1 MKEIEFNLLTEPWV
15 RVRLPD
21 NTVQEVSLTDA
32 LLHAQDYVDLAGEM
46 PTQDAAM
53 LRLLLAVLFTVFSR
67 VNVEGEP
74 EPFEEEDDALARWG
88 DLWQL
93 GHFPEQ
99 PLRDYL
105 EQWKDRFWLFHP
117 THPFWQ
123 VPTLSN
129 GIAFDGKKL
138 NGERAESGNKTPLF
152 QNVSK
157 EACEALTYAQA
168 ARWLIYQNGYDERG
182 GRPKAGNKPRHGV
195 GWLGQIGFVAVKG
208 KNLYETL
215 LRNMAF
221 PTEQDALQEKQ
232 APCWE
237 QECAKAEQ
245 SVEIV
250 MPKNQAEL
258 LTLQSRRIL
267 LKRSETVPGVVG
279 YEVLGGDYWNSENAF
294 GEQMTL
300 WRRTSKE
307 NEKVTYEPQQHEMGK
322 QLWRELPSMLE
333 PEGRKPGVLIW
344 NQTLQSLRILS
355 GKEQIV
361 ISVVGIRY
369 DDQGA
374 SVKDVYTD
382 QLKMQLATLNDLGR
396 KWTVRIN
403 REVQRCEDTAKN
415 IGTLCMELKLAG
427 GLDYN
432 KVKGFKDKQK
442 VTEDARAQFYFAVD
456 QPFRQWLQ
464 AIDPE
469 QDDPDE
475 AALRW
480 QVQARNI
487 AEKLG
492 KQMVME
498 AGNAALKGH
507 RIEVEKTQK
516 TENKS
521 KTILYTS
528 PKAYNRFCAK
538 LWESFLR
545 GMPEDFQGRS
555 GPSHAEWAV
564 YLALTLYAVHQ
575 QGNDQPMNRPNNTL
589 GRAVR
594 QLAERNTPAGQDWT
608 EASVLRR
615 FNALATAEEITEIS
629 HHLRGMIQ
637 LLSAAKDGGIPLD
650 YPQLAADLYEL
661 QCTDPRYAQIPANVR
676 LRWGQDLYRE
686 TKPAPEE
693 NEKEN

>member
-15 RVRLPD
+15 RVRRPD

-46 PTQDAAM
+46 PTQNAAV

-67 VNVEGEP
+67 VDAKGKP
-74 EPFEEEDDALARWG
+74 QPLAQSDDALERWSE
-88 DLWQL
+88 LWQL
-93 GHFPEQ
+93 GHFPAE
-99 PLRDYL
+99 PVRDYL

-123 VPTLSN
+123 VPTISN
-129 GIAFDGKKL
+129 GIEFDGKKL

-152 QNVSK
+152 QNISK
-157 EACEALTYAQA
+157 AECAVLTYAQA

-182 GRPKAGNKPRHGV
+182 GRPKASNKPRHGV

-221 PTEQDALQEKQ
+221 STEQDALQEKQ
-232 APCWE
+232 LPCWE
-237 QECAKAEQ
+237 REHARTEQ

-267 LKRSETVPGVVG
+267 LIRSEEMPGVVG
-279 YEVLGGDYWNSENAF
+279 YEVLGGDYWDSENAF

-322 QLWRELPSMLE
+322 QLWRELPAMLD

-344 NQTLQSLRILS
+344 NQKLQSLRILS
-355 GKEQIV
+355 KKEQIV

-382 QLKMQLATLNDLGR
+382 QLEMQLATLNDLGR
-396 KWTVRIN
+396 KWTVRIS
-403 REVQRCEDTAKN
+403 REVQRCEETAKN
-415 IGTLCMELKLAG
+415 IGTLCVELKLAG

-480 QVQARNI
+480 QAQARNI

-507 RIEVEKTQK
+507 RIVVDKDKK
-516 TENKS
+516 TER
-521 KTILYTS
+521 TILYTS
-528 PKAYNRFCAK
+528 PKAYNRFRTR
-538 LWESFLR
+538 LWEIY
-545 GMPEDFQGRS
+545 PK
-555 GPSHAEWAV
+555 
-564 YLALTLYAVHQ
+564 
-575 QGNDQPMNRPNNTL
+575 
-589 GRAVR
+589 
-594 QLAERNTPAGQDWT
+594 T
-608 EASVLRR
+608 E
-615 FNALATAEEITEIS
+615 
-629 HHLRGMIQ
+629 
-637 LLSAAKDGGIPLD
+637 P
-650 YPQLAADLYEL
+650 
-661 QCTDPRYAQIPANVR
+661 
-676 LRWGQDLYRE
+676 
-686 TKPAPEE
+686 
-693 NEKEN
+693 

>member
-1 MKEIEFNLLTEPWV
+1 MKEIEFNLLTEPWI
-15 RVRLPD
+15 RVRLRD
-21 NTVQEVSLTDA
+21 NTVREVSLTEA
-32 LLHAQDYVDLAGEM
+32 LVSAQDYVDLAGEM
-46 PTQDAAM
+46 PTQNAAV

-67 VNVEGEP
+67 VDAKGKP
-74 EPFEEEDDALARWG
+74 QPLAQSDDALERWSE
-88 DLWQL
+88 LWQL
-93 GHFPEQ
+93 GRFPAE
-99 PLRDYL
+99 PVRDYL

-123 VPTLSN
+123 VPQAKIGTEY
-129 GIAFDGKKL
+129 GAAKL
-138 NGERAESGNKTPLF
+138 NGEMSESSNKLRLFPLYAG
-152 QNVSK
+152 QSK
-157 EACEALTYAQA
+157 EQLSYPQA

-221 PTEQDALQEKQ
+221 STEQDALREKQ
-232 APCWE
+232 LPCWE
-237 QECAKAEQ
+237 REHARTEQ

-267 LKRSETVPGVVG
+267 LIRSEEMPGVVG
-279 YEVLGGDYWNSENAF
+279 YEVLGGDYWDSENAF

-322 QLWRELPSMLE
+322 QLWRELPAMLD

-344 NQTLQSLRILS
+344 NQKLQSLRILS
-355 GKEQIV
+355 KKEQIV

-382 QLKMQLATLNDLGR
+382 QLEMQLATLNDLGR

-403 REVQRCEDTAKN
+403 REVQRCEETAKN
-415 IGTLCMELKLAG
+415 IGTLCVELKLAG

-480 QVQARNI
+480 QAQARNI

-507 RIEVEKTQK
+507 RIVVDKDKK
-516 TENKS
+516 TER
-521 KTILYTS
+521 TILYTS
-528 PKAYNRFCAK
+528 PKAYNRFRTR
-538 LWESFLR
+538 LWEIY
-545 GMPEDFQGRS
+545 PK
-555 GPSHAEWAV
+555 
-564 YLALTLYAVHQ
+564 
-575 QGNDQPMNRPNNTL
+575 
-589 GRAVR
+589 
-594 QLAERNTPAGQDWT
+594 T
-608 EASVLRR
+608 E
-615 FNALATAEEITEIS
+615 
-629 HHLRGMIQ
+629 
-637 LLSAAKDGGIPLD
+637 P
-650 YPQLAADLYEL
+650 
-661 QCTDPRYAQIPANVR
+661 
-676 LRWGQDLYRE
+676 
-686 TKPAPEE
+686 
-693 NEKEN
+693 

>member
-1 MKEIEFNLLTEPWV
+1 MKEIEFNLLTEPWI
-15 RVRLPD
+15 RVRLRD
-21 NTVQEVSLTDA
+21 NTVREVSLTEA
-32 LLHAQDYVDLAGEM
+32 LVSAQDYADLAGEM
-46 PTQDAAM
+46 PTQNAAV

-67 VNVEGEP
+67 VDTKGESRP
-74 EPFEEEDDALARWG
+74 LMQSDDALERWSE
-88 DLWQL
+88 LWQL
-93 GHFPEQ
+93 GHFPAE
-99 PLRDYL
+99 PVRDYL

-152 QNVSK
+152 QNISK
-157 EACEALTYAQA
+157 TECAVLTYAQA

-215 LRNMAF
+215 LRNMVFSTGQNAI
-221 PTEQDALQEKQ
+221 QEEQ

-237 QECAKAEQ
+237 REHIRTEQ

-267 LKRSETVPGVVG
+267 LIRSEEMPGVVG
-279 YEVLGGDYWNSENAF
+279 YEVLGGDYWDSENAF

-322 QLWRELPSMLE
+322 QLWRELPAMLD

-344 NQTLQSLRILS
+344 NQKLQSLRILS
-355 GKEQIV
+355 KKEQIV
-361 ISVVGIRY
+361 ISMVGIRY

-382 QLKMQLATLNDLGR
+382 QLEMQLATLNDLGR

-403 REVQRCEDTAKN
+403 REVQRCEETAKN

-427 GLDYN
+427 GMDYN

-442 VTEDARAQFYFAVD
+442 VTEDAHAQFYFAVD

-480 QVQARNI
+480 QTRARSI

-498 AGNAALKGH
+498 AGNAALKGR
-507 RIEVEKTQK
+507 RIVVDKDKK
-516 TENKS
+516 TER
-521 KTILYTS
+521 TILYTA
-528 PKAYNRFCAK
+528 PKAYNHFRAR
-538 LWESFLR
+538 LWEIY
-545 GMPEDFQGRS
+545 PK
-555 GPSHAEWAV
+555 
-564 YLALTLYAVHQ
+564 
-575 QGNDQPMNRPNNTL
+575 
-589 GRAVR
+589 
-594 QLAERNTPAGQDWT
+594 T
-608 EASVLRR
+608 E
-615 FNALATAEEITEIS
+615 
-629 HHLRGMIQ
+629 
-637 LLSAAKDGGIPLD
+637 P
-650 YPQLAADLYEL
+650 
-661 QCTDPRYAQIPANVR
+661 
-676 LRWGQDLYRE
+676 
-686 TKPAPEE
+686 
-693 NEKEN
+693 

>member
-1 MKEIEFNLLTEPWV
+1 MKEIEFNLLTEPWI
-15 RVRLPD
+15 RVRLRD
-21 NTVQEVSLTDA
+21 NTVREVSLTEA
-32 LLHAQDYVDLAGEM
+32 LVSAQDYVDLAGEM
-46 PTQDAAM
+46 PTQNAAV

-67 VNVEGEP
+67 VDAKGEP
-74 EPFEEEDDALARWG
+74 RPLMQSDDALERWSA
-88 DLWQL
+88 LWQL
-93 GHFPEQ
+93 GHFPAE
-99 PLRDYL
+99 PVRDYL

-152 QNVSK
+152 QNISK
-157 EACEALTYAQA
+157 TECAVLTYAQA

-215 LRNMAF
+215 LRNMVFSTGQNAIQE
-221 PTEQDALQEKQ
+221 EQV
-232 APCWE
+232 PCWE
-237 QECAKAEQ
+237 REHIRTEQ

-267 LKRSETVPGVVG
+267 LIRSEEMPGVVG
-279 YEVLGGDYWNSENAF
+279 YEVLGGDYWDSENAF

-322 QLWRELPSMLE
+322 QLWRELPAMLD
-333 PEGRKPGVLIW
+333 PESRKPGVLIW
-344 NQTLQSLRILS
+344 NQKLQSLRILS
-355 GKEQIV
+355 KKEQIV
-361 ISVVGIRY
+361 ISMVGIRY

-382 QLKMQLATLNDLGR
+382 QLEMQLAMLNDLGR

-403 REVQRCEDTAKN
+403 REVQRCEETAKN

-464 AIDPE
+464 AVDPE
-469 QDDPDE
+469 QDNPDE
-475 AALRW
+475 AVLRW
-480 QVQARNI
+480 QAQARSI

-498 AGNAALKGH
+498 AGNAALKGR
-507 RIEVEKTQK
+507 RIVVDKDKK
-516 TENKS
+516 TER
-521 KTILYTS
+521 TVLYTA
-528 PKAYNRFCAK
+528 PKAYNHFRAR
-538 LWESFLR
+538 LWEIY
-545 GMPEDFQGRS
+545 PK
-555 GPSHAEWAV
+555 AE
-564 YLALTLYAVHQ
+564 
-575 QGNDQPMNRPNNTL
+575 P
-589 GRAVR
+589 
-594 QLAERNTPAGQDWT
+594 
-608 EASVLRR
+608 
-615 FNALATAEEITEIS
+615 
-629 HHLRGMIQ
+629 
-637 LLSAAKDGGIPLD
+637 
-650 YPQLAADLYEL
+650 
-661 QCTDPRYAQIPANVR
+661 
-676 LRWGQDLYRE
+676 
-686 TKPAPEE
+686 
-693 NEKEN
+693 

>member
-15 RVRLPD
+15 RVRRPD

-46 PTQDAAM
+46 PTQNAAV

-67 VNVEGEP
+67 VDAKGKP
-74 EPFEEEDDALARWG
+74 QPLAQSDDALERWSE
-88 DLWQL
+88 LWQL
-93 GHFPEQ
+93 GHFPAE
-99 PLRDYL
+99 PVRDYL
-105 EQWKDRFWLFHP
+105 EQWKNRFWLFHP

-152 QNVSK
+152 QNISK
-157 EACEALTYAQA
+157 AECAVLTYAQA

-182 GRPKAGNKPRHGV
+182 GRPKASNKPRHGV

-221 PTEQDALQEKQ
+221 STEQDALREKQ
-232 APCWE
+232 LPCWE
-237 QECAKAEQ
+237 REHARTEQ

-267 LKRSETVPGVVG
+267 LIRSEEMPGVVG
-279 YEVLGGDYWNSENAF
+279 YEVLGGDYWDSENAF

-322 QLWRELPSMLE
+322 QLWRELPAMLD

-344 NQTLQSLRILS
+344 NQKLQSLRILS
-355 GKEQIV
+355 KKEQIV

-382 QLKMQLATLNDLGR
+382 QLEMQLATLNDLGR
-396 KWTVRIN
+396 KWTVRIS
-403 REVQRCEDTAKN
+403 REVQRCEETAKN
-415 IGTLCMELKLAG
+415 IGTLCVELKLAG

-480 QVQARNI
+480 QAQARNI

-507 RIEVEKTQK
+507 RIVVDKDKK
-516 TENKS
+516 TER
-521 KTILYTS
+521 TILYTS
-528 PKAYNRFCAK
+528 PKAYNRFRTR
-538 LWESFLR
+538 LWEIY
-545 GMPEDFQGRS
+545 PK
-555 GPSHAEWAV
+555 
-564 YLALTLYAVHQ
+564 
-575 QGNDQPMNRPNNTL
+575 
-589 GRAVR
+589 
-594 QLAERNTPAGQDWT
+594 T
-608 EASVLRR
+608 E
-615 FNALATAEEITEIS
+615 
-629 HHLRGMIQ
+629 
-637 LLSAAKDGGIPLD
+637 P
-650 YPQLAADLYEL
+650 
-661 QCTDPRYAQIPANVR
+661 
-676 LRWGQDLYRE
+676 
-686 TKPAPEE
+686 
-693 NEKEN
+693 

>member
-1 MKEIEFNLLTEPWV
+1 MKQIEYNLLEERWV
-15 RVRLPD
+15 RVRGQD
-21 NTVQEVSLTDA
+21 YTVQEVSLPDA
-32 LLHAQDYVDLAGEM
+32 LLHAHEYRDLAGEL

-53 LRLLLAVLFTVFSR
+53 LRLLLAVLHTVFSR
-67 VNVEGEP
+67 VDENGTP
-74 EPFEEEDDALARWG
+74 APFEETDDALTRWEE
-88 DLWQL
+88 LYRL
-93 GHFPEQ
+93 GHFPEA
-99 PLRDYL
+99 PIRAYL
-105 EQWKDRFWLFHP
+105 EQWRDRFWLFHP
-117 THPFWQ
+117 ERPFWQ

-152 QNVSK
+152 QNISK
-157 EACEALTYAQA
+157 TECAVLTYAQA

-232 APCWE
+232 IPCWE
-237 QECAKAEQ
+237 RECAKTEQ

-267 LKRSETVPGVVG
+267 LKRSETVPGVIG
-279 YEVLGGDYWNSENAF
+279 YEVLGGDYWDGENAF

-344 NQTLQSLRILS
+344 NQKLQSLRILS
-355 GKEQIV
+355 EKEQIV
-361 ISVVGIRY
+361 ISMVGIRY

-382 QLKMQLATLNDLGR
+382 QLEMQLATLNDLGR

-403 REVQRCEDTAKN
+403 REVQRCEETAKN

-432 KVKGFKDKQK
+432 RVKGFKDKQK
-442 VTEDARAQFYFAVD
+442 VTEEARAQFYFAVD
-456 QPFRQWLQ
+456 QPFRLWLQ
-464 AIDPE
+464 SIDPE
-469 QDDPDE
+469 TDKLDE
-475 AALRW
+475 KVDEWQEKARKLAA
-480 QVQARNI
+480 
-487 AEKLG
+487 ELG
-492 KQMVME
+492 RQMVE
-498 AGNAALKGH
+498 RAGNAAFVGH
-507 RIEVEKTQK
+507 RVEVKTGGKKDEKK
-516 TENKS
+516 TV
-521 KTILYTS
+521 LYTA
-528 PKAYNRFCAK
+528 PKAYN
-538 LWESFLR
+538 SFLYNLR
-545 GMPEDFQGRS
+545 K
-555 GPSHAEWAV
+555 
-564 YLALTLYAVHQ
+564 LYPKKE
-575 QGNDQPMNRPNNTL
+575 G
-589 GRAVR
+589 G
-594 QLAERNTPAGQDWT
+594 
-608 EASVLRR
+608 
-615 FNALATAEEITEIS
+615 TA
-629 HHLRGMIQ
+629 
-637 LLSAAKDGGIPLD
+637 
-650 YPQLAADLYEL
+650 
-661 QCTDPRYAQIPANVR
+661 
-676 LRWGQDLYRE
+676 
-686 TKPAPEE
+686 
-693 NEKEN
+693 

>member
-1 MKEIEFNLLTEPWV
+1 MKEIEFNLLTEPWI
-15 RVRLPD
+15 RVRLRD
-21 NTVQEVSLTDA
+21 NTVREVSLTEA
-32 LLHAQDYVDLAGEM
+32 LVSAQDYVDLAGEM
-46 PTQDAAM
+46 PTQNAAV

-67 VNVEGEP
+67 VDAKGEP
-74 EPFEEEDDALARWG
+74 RPLMQSDDALERCSA
-88 DLWQL
+88 LWQL
-93 GHFPEQ
+93 GHFPAE
-99 PLRDYL
+99 PVRDYL

-152 QNVSK
+152 QNISK
-157 EACEALTYAQA
+157 TECAVLTYAQA

-215 LRNMAF
+215 LRNMVFSTGQNAI
-221 PTEQDALQEKQ
+221 QEEQ

-237 QECAKAEQ
+237 REHIRTEQ

-267 LKRSETVPGVVG
+267 LIRSEEMPGVVG
-279 YEVLGGDYWNSENAF
+279 YEVLGGDYWDSENAF

-322 QLWRELPSMLE
+322 QLWRELPAMLD

-344 NQTLQSLRILS
+344 NQKLQSLRILS
-355 GKEQIV
+355 KKEQIV
-361 ISVVGIRY
+361 ISMVGIRY

-382 QLKMQLATLNDLGR
+382 QLEMQLATLNDLGR

-403 REVQRCEDTAKN
+403 REVQRCEETAKN

-432 KVKGFKDKQK
+432 KLKGLKDKQK
-442 VTEDARAQFYFAVD
+442 VTEDARAQFYFAED

-464 AIDPE
+464 AVDPE

-480 QVQARNI
+480 QAQARSI

-498 AGNAALKGH
+498 AGNAALKGR
-507 RIEVEKTQK
+507 RIVVDKDKK
-516 TENKS
+516 TEH
-521 KTILYTS
+521 TILYTA
-528 PKAYNRFCAK
+528 PKAYNHFRAR
-538 LWESFLR
+538 LWEIY
-545 GMPEDFQGRS
+545 PK
-555 GPSHAEWAV
+555 
-564 YLALTLYAVHQ
+564 
-575 QGNDQPMNRPNNTL
+575 
-589 GRAVR
+589 
-594 QLAERNTPAGQDWT
+594 T
-608 EASVLRR
+608 E
-615 FNALATAEEITEIS
+615 
-629 HHLRGMIQ
+629 
-637 LLSAAKDGGIPLD
+637 P
-650 YPQLAADLYEL
+650 
-661 QCTDPRYAQIPANVR
+661 
-676 LRWGQDLYRE
+676 
-686 TKPAPEE
+686 
-693 NEKEN
+693 

>member
-1 MKEIEFNLLTEPWV
+1 MKEIEFNLLTEPWI
-15 RVRLPD
+15 RVRLRD
-21 NTVQEVSLTDA
+21 NTVREVSLTEA
-32 LLHAQDYVDLAGEM
+32 LVSAQDYVDLAGEM
-46 PTQDAAM
+46 PTQNAAV

-67 VNVEGEP
+67 VNAKGKP
-74 EPFEEEDDALARWG
+74 QPLAQSDDALERWSE
-88 DLWQL
+88 LWQL
-93 GHFPEQ
+93 GHFPAE
-99 PLRDYL
+99 PVRDYL

-152 QNVSK
+152 QNISK
-157 EACEALTYAQA
+157 AECAVLTYAQA

-195 GWLGQIGFVAVKG
+195 SWLGQIGFVAVKG

-221 PTEQDALQEKQ
+221 STEQDALQEKQ
-232 APCWE
+232 LPCWE
-237 QECAKAEQ
+237 REHARTEQ

-267 LKRSETVPGVVG
+267 LIRSEEMPGVVG
-279 YEVLGGDYWNSENAF
+279 YEVLGGDYWDSENAF

-322 QLWRELPSMLE
+322 QLWRELPAMLD

-344 NQTLQSLRILS
+344 NQKLQSLRILS
-355 GKEQIV
+355 KKEQIV

-382 QLKMQLATLNDLGR
+382 QLEMQLATLNDLGR
-396 KWTVRIN
+396 KWTVRIS
-403 REVQRCEDTAKN
+403 REVQRCEETAKN
-415 IGTLCMELKLAG
+415 IGTLCVELKLAG

-480 QVQARNI
+480 QAQARNI

-507 RIEVEKTQK
+507 RIVVDKDKK
-516 TENKS
+516 TER
-521 KTILYTS
+521 TILYTS
-528 PKAYNRFCAK
+528 PKAYNRFRTR
-538 LWESFLR
+538 LWEIY
-545 GMPEDFQGRS
+545 PK
-555 GPSHAEWAV
+555 
-564 YLALTLYAVHQ
+564 
-575 QGNDQPMNRPNNTL
+575 
-589 GRAVR
+589 
-594 QLAERNTPAGQDWT
+594 T
-608 EASVLRR
+608 E
-615 FNALATAEEITEIS
+615 
-629 HHLRGMIQ
+629 
-637 LLSAAKDGGIPLD
+637 P
-650 YPQLAADLYEL
+650 
-661 QCTDPRYAQIPANVR
+661 
-676 LRWGQDLYRE
+676 
-686 TKPAPEE
+686 
-693 NEKEN
+693 